1 MKKKKSKMIRT
12 ENDKNRKSLGQFA
25 LGLFY
30 FSNILLIDRKQNY
43 FTTTLRVEPSLMR
56 MMLRPF

>member
-1 MKKKKSKMIRT
+1 MIRT
-12 ENDKNRKSLGQFA
+12 ENDKNRKSPGQFA
-25 LGLFY
+25 LGFFY
-30 FSNILLIDRKQNY
+30 FSNILLIDKKQNY

>member
-12 ENDKNRKSLGQFA
+12 ENDKNRKSPGQFA

-30 FSNILLIDRKQNY
+30 FSNILLIDKKQNY
-43 FTTTLRVEPSLMR
+43 LTTTLRVEPSLMR
-56 MMLRPF
+56 MMLIPF

>member
-1 MKKKKSKMIRT
+1 MIRT
-12 ENDKNRKSLGQFA
+12 EKAQGNLLWA
-25 LGLFY
+25 YY
-30 FSNILLIDRKQNY
+30 FSDILLIDRKRNY